1 MGMEIEKINI
11 YNRLRD
17 FNVPTSILDDI
28 FANEQDLDVLI
39 KGWHNLQESGYKDDE
54 IANKISELIF
64 KEIGFDPSHDPV
76 EK

>member
-1 MGMEIEKINI
+1 MEIEKLNI
-11 YNRLRD
+11 YKRLRD

-39 KGWHNLQESGYKDDE
+39 KGWHSLQESRLKDDE
-54 IANKISELIF
+54 IASKISELIF
-64 KEIGFDPSHDPV
+64 KEMGFDPTQKPV